1 MVYLVVI
8 YNHSSRETFPEAF
21 PGALPGQQQTGI
33 ALRKAPVTNKKER

>member
-8 YNHSSRETFPEAF
+8 YNHSIRKRFRKRSRE
-21 PGALPGQQQTGI
+21 GQQQTGI